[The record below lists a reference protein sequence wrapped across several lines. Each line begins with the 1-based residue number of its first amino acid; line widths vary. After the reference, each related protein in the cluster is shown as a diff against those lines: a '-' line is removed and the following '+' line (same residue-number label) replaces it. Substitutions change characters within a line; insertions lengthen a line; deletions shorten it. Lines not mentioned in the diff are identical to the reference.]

1 MASSARAFTR
11 CVAYKTPIAPC
22 LRTTIPHNSHRILPR
37 RSFPLPL
44 NRGYATGPTR
54 SRGSV
59 WAYGLTFLATG
70 LGAGALGIYA
80 NRNFGAWDT
89 SNPKTTNDAPNA
101 SPAPGTK
108 ASSFAPKKEDYQQVY
123 NAIAKR
129 LEEKDDYDD
138 GSYGPVLVRLAWHC
152 SGT

>member
-1 MASSARAFTR
+1 MAVSARVFTR
-11 CVAYKTPIAPC
+11 CMTSNTSVAPS
-22 LRTTIPHNSHRILPR
+22 LRTSISHNTHRILPR
-37 RSFPLPL
+37 RAFQLPL
-44 NRGYATGPTR
+44 NRGYATGPPR
-54 SRGSV
+54 SRASI

-70 LGAGALGIYA
+70 LGAGALGLYA

-89 SNPKTTNDAPNA
+89 SNPKTQNDAPNA
-101 SPAPGTK
+101 SSAPASK
-108 ASSFAPKKEDYQQVY
+108 ASSFTPKKENYQQVY

>member
-1 MASSARAFTR
+1 MASSTRAFTR
-11 CVAYKTPIAPC
+11 CVTHNTPIAPS
-22 LRTTIPHNSHRILPR
+22 LRTTIPHNTHRILPR
-37 RSFPLPL
+37 RPFQLPL
-44 NRGYATGPTR
+44 NRGYATGPPR
-54 SRGSV
+54 SRASV

-80 NRNFGAWDT
+80 NRNFGAWDNS
-89 SNPKTTNDAPNA
+89 SNKTQSGAPNA
-101 SPAPGTK
+101 SPAPGSK
-108 ASSFAPKKEDYQQVY
+108 ASSFAAKKGDYQQVY

>member
-1 MASSARAFTR
+1 M
-11 CVAYKTPIAPC
+11 
-22 LRTTIPHNSHRILPR
+22 
-37 RSFPLPL
+37 
-44 NRGYATGPTR
+44 
-54 SRGSV
+54 
-59 WAYGLTFLATG
+59 
-70 LGAGALGIYA
+70 GIYA

-89 SNPKTTNDAPNA
+89 SNPKTPNDAPNA